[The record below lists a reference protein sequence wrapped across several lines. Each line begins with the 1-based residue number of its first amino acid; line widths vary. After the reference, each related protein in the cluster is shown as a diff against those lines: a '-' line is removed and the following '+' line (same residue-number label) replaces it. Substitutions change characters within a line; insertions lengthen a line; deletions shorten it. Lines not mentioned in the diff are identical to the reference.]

1 MQLKELFPSNALPE
15 LPQGQNAGFTTNFG
29 EPVYS
34 NNYSLTVGTRGP
46 VLLEEFEVL
55 EKLAT
60 INREVIP
67 QRVVHARGTS
77 AKGIFKVTDDIT
89 NYTSADVF
97 SFIGKSTD
105 VIVGFSQVTGL
116 PGSPE
121 WLRDPRGFAVKF
133 YTDQG
138 NWDLV
143 GNNFPVFFIR
153 DGDQFPDLVH
163 AAKINPANGLNDAW
177 RQADFF
183 SWHPESMNV
192 LTYLL
197 DDVGIPQDF
206 RHMNGSGVH
215 TFTLINKANQ
225 PTFVKFHWLPTL
237 GEKNLLES
245 DIPALAAKSPDGY
258 FARKD
263 LVDSINSG
271 AYPEWYLYIQ
281 TLDPANQDNYTF
293 DPLDPTKIWP
303 EAQFPMKRVGTLTLN
318 RNIDNF
324 FNENEQLA
332 FSVAH
337 VVPGIGY
344 SNDKLMQWR
353 LMAYDDTQ
361 RYRIGPNFALLPV
374 NRPRCPLRNNRQD
387 GPMNFAHQHGAVN
400 YYPSE
405 YAEAAPIARPPMNS
419 APIDTNSLCQPLR
432 TVIDKQ
438 DNFRQAGDHF
448 RSWDSPRQ
456 GRFIN
461 RLTDLL
467 TAPKVNKG
475 IQDRWMSYLQQVDGS
490 LASKVG
496 AILAAAGP
504 GSSATFEPAP
514 RDYLEGYEYLAAS
527 APAAAPMAAGAKTAA
542 SAPIAAGAP
551 MASFGR
557 HLK

>member
-15 LPQGQNAGFTTNFG
+15 LR

-46 VLLEEFEVL
+46 VLLEDFEVL
-55 EKLAT
+55 EKIAT
-60 INREVIP
+60 MNREVIP
-67 QRVVHARGTS
+67 ERV
-77 AKGIFKVTDDIT
+77 VTDDIT

-105 VIVGFSQVTGL
+105 VIVRFSQVTGL

-197 DDVGIPQDF
+197 DDDF

-258 FARKD
+258 FASKD

-318 RNIDNF
+318 SNIDNF

-387 GPMNFAHQHGAVN
+387 GPMNFANQQGAVN

-438 DNFRQAGDHF
+438 DNFGQAGDHF

-461 RLTDLL
+461 RLSMLL
-467 TAPKVNKG
+467 TAPNVNKG
-475 IQDRWMSYLQQVDGS
+475 IQDRWMSYLQQVDVS

-496 AILAAAGP
+496 ANITAAGP
-504 GSSATFEPAP
+504 GSSAPFELAP
-514 RDYLEGYEYLAAS
+514 TDYFGCKCLAAI